1 MDDAAAIELAER
13 LAERLCHDFAGA
25 GQGLISGM
33 DLLAAA
39 GGAAER
45 EEAIAFL
52 EQALAAQQAK
62 IASARR
68 AFGRPA
74 AMEIAELRTLIESLF
89 DNRRARLVWD
99 VEASRLEPASARILL
114 VLAEI
119 AADAAALGGEVR
131 LSCADQRLAVE
142 MVGPKVLL
150 KPEVRAGLGGQPLPQ
165 GIAGRW
171 IHGALLSLWV
181 RAGGGTIAVEDA
193 AGSAS
198 IRLTLRAS
206 G

>member
-25 GQGLISGM
+25 GQGLTSAL

-39 GGAAER
+39 GGADER

-52 EQALAAQQAK
+52 KETLAAQQAR
-62 IASARR
+62 IALARR

-74 AMEIAELRTLIESLF
+74 AMEVAELRTLIESLF
-89 DNRRARLVWD
+89 DNRRGRLVWD

-114 VLAEI
+114 ALAEI

-131 LSCADQRLAVE
+131 LRCAGRRLAVE
-142 MVGPKVLL
+142 AEGAKVLL
-150 KPEVRAGLGGQPLPQ
+150 KPEVRAGLDGETLRQ

-171 IHGALLSLWV
+171 IHAALLALWV
-181 RAGGGTIAVEDA
+181 RARGGTMAVDA
-193 AGSAS
+193 AVGAAS
-198 IRLTLRAS
+198 IQITLPAN